1 MNDLVGGTL
10 DLVCDQSTNAV
21 PQVQAGAVQ
30 GILVAGPGRIAS
42 IPDVPTSAE
51 LGLPDVSLAVWHG
64 MYVARA
70 TPRIIVDRL
79 NAALGAAL
87 ADPAIAA
94 RFSQLGTSVF
104 PPDQRSPEAH
114 AAMFQAEYQ
123 RLGRLLSGMGITP
136 QTVE

>member
-1 MNDLVGGTL
+1 
-10 DLVCDQSTNAV
+10 
-21 PQVQAGAVQ
+21 
-30 GILVAGPGRIAS
+30 
-42 IPDVPTSAE
+42 
-51 LGLPDVSLAVWHG
+51 

-70 TPRIIVDRL
+70 TPRTIVDRL